1 MILCE
6 APYWVTAPLCAC
18 VRVSAH
24 VRVFMSASSRP
35 CVHARVVFMPVHVHV
50 PSACPP
56 PCLWCLWLCSVF
68 VPVCPLSPVSISV
81 PGVLLARFSDPFLIF
96 KLVTHRR
103 IEVSPRD
110 LIYTRCATAPLYTCI
125 HVCVRA
131 SMSVPAYPQPLSR
144 APCLR
149 GAPYS
154 KTQGQQMENTLE
166 IAIPKQKECLF
177 FCLLNS
183 ILPL

>member
-1 MILCE
+1 MSVCPPVWASSCPRL
-6 APYWVTAPLCAC
+6 PG
-18 VRVSAH
+18 RVS
-24 VRVFMSASSRP
+24 MPASSSCLSMSMYHR
-35 CVHARVVFMPVHVHV
+35 HARTR
-50 PSACPP
+50 AYG
-56 PCLWCLWLCSVF
+56 LWLCSVF

-81 PGVLLARFSDPFLIF
+81 PRVLLARFADPFLIF